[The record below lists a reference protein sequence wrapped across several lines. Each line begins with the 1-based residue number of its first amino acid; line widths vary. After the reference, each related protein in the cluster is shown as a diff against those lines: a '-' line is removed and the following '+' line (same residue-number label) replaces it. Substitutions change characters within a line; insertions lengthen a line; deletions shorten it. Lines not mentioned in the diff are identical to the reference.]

1 MPTMGKLVV
10 LRLDGDSFQQGFR
23 VTLSISEEGSRPE
36 IEMTGYLPPDPE
48 LANHLQHHWQEKYRQ
63 VGAPYRIK
71 PKEIIYDGSINE
83 RLKDCDESARQVRSR
98 LTAWL
103 DTERFRHLD
112 KRLREELNRDEVIR
126 VLICTENQQL
136 QKLPWHLWD
145 FFDRYSKAEV
155 ALAPTEYERVK
166 KTTPTLT
173 SKVKILAI
181 LGHSE
186 GINTEADRQLLENLP
201 NAETTFLVEKTHQ
214 EINDQLWEQPWDVI
228 FFAGH
233 SQTEGETGR
242 IYINKTDSLT
252 INELWY
258 ALKKAVER
266 GLKLA
271 IFNSCDGLGLA
282 RQLDDLQIPQ
292 MIVMRELV
300 PDQVAQEFLKHFL
313 SAFAGGRSFYLA
325 VREARERLQGLESK
339 FPCASWLP
347 VICQNLAEVPPTWED
362 LSVEDKPGNK
372 IWKIVFQFKITIALG
387 CISSILFFGLF
398 LPKLAIFVNDLGLK
412 SHKEG
417 QLLMAQRYYRLAAL
431 LNPNYAQPYYN
442 LGWLCD
448 ENLNDANC
456 AIQAYQNAA
465 LRGLPEAST
474 ELARLQILQGNYS
487 AAQKAIEHCLEGTEY
502 DAVKAACLKSRGW
515 ILLEESLLPQAEKDL
530 RDAITLRQD
539 SPHAQ
544 CLLAQVLKKQGRQ
557 QEALKVWN
565 NTKDSLKYN
574 VPEQHECIKWANQRS
589 QTQSNR

>member
-1 MPTMGKLVV
+1 MGKLVV
-10 LRLDGDSFQQGFR
+10 VKLDGDFEQQGFR
-23 VTLSISEEGSRPE
+23 VTLEIGLEGQRPDIE
-36 IEMTGYLPPDPE
+36 IEGQLPPAPE
-48 LANHLQHHWQEKYRQ
+48 LVTHLNQWQQNYRSL
-63 VGAPYRIK
+63 GLTTRIK
-71 PKEIIYDGSINE
+71 PEEIIYGGSINHCRQSAQQLQE
-83 RLKDCDESARQVRSR
+83 CFGTWLKSGP
-98 LTAWL
+98 
-103 DTERFRHLD
+103 FREID
-112 KRLREELNRDEVIR
+112 MRLREQLTQDEPIRVVIR
-126 VLICTENQQL
+126 TQDSQL
-136 QKLPWHLWD
+136 RKLPWHLWD
-145 FFDRYSKAEV
+145 FFERYPKAEL
-155 ALAPTEYERVK
+155 ALSAKQFERPLQQPPQATRK
-166 KTTPTLT
+166 E
-173 SKVKILAI
+173 KVRILAI
-181 LGHSE
+181 LGHSAN
-186 GINTEADRQLLENLP
+186 INIDADRQLLENLP
-201 NAETTFLVEKTHQ
+201 NAQTVFLVEPQHE
-214 EINDQLWEQPWDVI
+214 EINDQLWEQSWDII

-242 IYINKTDSLT
+242 IYINSTESLT
-252 INELWY
+252 VNELWY
-258 ALKKAVER
+258 ALKKALKNN
-266 GLKLA
+266 LKLA

-292 MIVMRELV
+292 MIIMRDLV
-300 PDQVAQEFLKHFL
+300 PDFVAQEFLKHFL
-313 SAFAGGRSFYLA
+313 GAFAGGKSLYLA
-325 VREARERLQGLESK
+325 AREARERLQGLESK

-347 VICQNLAEVPPTWED
+347 VICQNLAEVPPRWED
-362 LSVEDKPGNK
+362 LSVEDKPWNK

-465 LRGLPEAST
+465 LRGLPEASA

-487 AAQKAIEHCLEGTEY
+487 AAQKSIEQCLEGTEY

>member
-1 MPTMGKLVV
+1 MGKLVV
-10 LRLDGDSFQQGFR
+10 LKLDGDFEQQGFR
-23 VTLSISEEGSRPE
+23 VTLEIGLEGERPDIE
-36 IEMTGYLPPDPE
+36 IEGQLPPAPE
-48 LANHLQHHWQEKYRQ
+48 LVTHLNQWQQNYRSL
-63 VGAPYRIK
+63 GLTTRIK
-71 PKEIIYDGSINE
+71 PEAIIYGGSINHCRQSAQQLQE
-83 RLKDCDESARQVRSR
+83 CFGTWLKSEPFREI
-98 LTAWL
+98 
-103 DTERFRHLD
+103 DT
-112 KRLREELNRDEVIR
+112 RLREQLTRFEPIR
-126 VLICTENQQL
+126 ILIRTQDSHL
-136 QKLPWHLWD
+136 RKLPWHLWD
-145 FFDRYSKAEV
+145 FFERYPKAEL
-155 ALAPTEYERVK
+155 ALSAKQFERPLQQPPQATRK
-166 KTTPTLT
+166 E
-173 SKVKILAI
+173 KVRILAI
-181 LGHSE
+181 LGHSAN
-186 GINTEADRQLLENLP
+186 INVDADRQLLGNLP
-201 NAETTFLVEKTHQ
+201 NAQTVFLAEPQHE
-214 EINDQLWEQPWDVI
+214 EINDQLWEQSWDII

-233 SQTEGETGR
+233 SETEGETGR
-242 IYINKTDSLT
+242 IYINSTESLT
-252 INELWY
+252 VNELWY
-258 ALKKAVER
+258 ALKKAVKN

-292 MIVMRELV
+292 MIIMRDLV
-300 PDQVAQEFLKHFL
+300 PDFVAQEFLKHFL
-313 SAFAGGRSFYLA
+313 GAFAGGKSLYLA
-325 VREARERLQGLESK
+325 AREARERLQGLESK

-398 LPKLAIFVNDLGLK
+398 LPKLAIFVNYLGLK

-465 LRGLPEAST
+465 LRGLPEASA
-474 ELARLQILQGNYS
+474 ELARLQILQGNHS